1 LQGLEDVDTELLI
14 LAEEGMLSSHC
25 EQSETELQALVH
37 KACMPRRASPY
48 AVMGLQPC
56 GERA

>member
-1 LQGLEDVDTELLI
+1 MEDVDTELLI

-37 KACMPRRASPY
+37 RASMPRHASPC
-48 AVMGLQPC
+48 AARGLQPC
-56 GERA
+56 GRRA